1 MLESS
6 FRRTSNMVYFEQR
19 MAATRFLIMI
29 TGIHTV
35 CVVREKLGTDPM
47 YYANVCHKFN
57 LKLGGI
63 NHTVSDGELGILHKE
78 ATMVIGIDVTHP
90 APRSMEDAPSTV
102 GMVASVD
109 SLFGQWPGSIRI
121 QKGRQEIQKLRKEGA
136 GEYPEGKEYMVD
148 NIGDM
153 LEERLRTYL
162 RRNDKLPV
170 NILIYRDGESSN
182 AYE

>member
-1 MLESS
+1 
-6 FRRTSNMVYFEQR
+6 MVYFEQR